1 MKSLTRQL
9 KRVFGLR
16 MTREVGGFVISK
28 VACFQKPH
36 ASPFLARREQ
46 FDYKVTRRPGLRQ
59 RLRRGGSVNSS
70 RAHHE

>member
-16 MTREVGGFVISK
+16 MARDVGGFVISK
-28 VACFQKPH
+28 VASFQKLH

-46 FDYKVTRRPGLRQ
+46 FNYMVTRRPGPRQ
-59 RLRRGGSVNSS
+59 KLRRGGSVKGAS
-70 RAHHE
+70 